1 VAFKVSKEVRTGI
14 IVIITIALFIYGF
27 NILKG
32 RNIFSR
38 TYTVYAVY
46 HTIDGLVV
54 TNPVQIN
61 GFKVGQIKNVKL
73 KPDHSGKIVVEMLI
87 TEADLKIARGSQAK
101 IISQDLLG
109 TKAVTIITT
118 DSVLRLAMAGNAF
131 YKDKDTLAGDIEE
144 GIKEGV
150 TKTLAPLQKK
160 AKELLS
166 SIDSVMTIVQVILN
180 KDARTNLIKSFES
193 IKIAIGTLEKTAF
206 RLDTLVASEKYRIHS
221 IFGNIDHISS
231 VLAENSDKLG
241 NILKNLNDV
250 TDSLAKAKITS
261 ALSNANLA
269 LAHAADVLDKINK
282 GEGSLGLLV
291 NDKRLYNHLDSASA
305 DLDKL
310 FIDLNAHPKRYV
322 HFSVFGKK
330 EKAPK
335 KKPAKPVKPAPPM

>member
-1 VAFKVSKEVRTGI
+1 VAFKVSKEVRTGVLV
-14 IVIITIALFIYGF
+14 IVTIALFIYGF

-38 TYTVYAVY
+38 TYTVYAIY
-46 HTIDGLVV
+46 HTIDGLVI

-61 GFKVGQIKNVKL
+61 GFKVGQVKSVKL
-73 KPDHSGKIVVEMLI
+73 KPDHSGRLVVEMLI
-87 TEADLKIARGSQAK
+87 TESDLKIARGSQAK

-109 TKAVTIITT
+109 TKAVTIITS
-118 DSVLRLAMAGNAF
+118 DSLAMIARSSNNYYG
-131 YKDKDTLAGDIEE
+131 DKDTLAGDIEE

-180 KDARTNLIKSFES
+180 KDARANLSKSFEK
-193 IKIAIGTLEKTAF
+193 IKLAISSLEKTAL

-221 IFGNIDHISS
+221 IFLNIDHISS
-231 VLAENSDKLG
+231 VLSENSDKLG

-261 ALSNANLA
+261 AINNANDA
-269 LAHAADVLDKINK
+269 LAHASAVLDKINK

-305 DLDKL
+305 NLDKL
-310 FIDLNAHPKRYV
+310 FEDINAHPKRYV
-322 HFSVFGKK
+322 HFSVFGKSDK
-330 EKAPK
+330 KPK
-335 KKPAKPVKPAPPM
+335 KKKNASPPPN